1 MDKINWFI
9 DKFQLS
15 LSDDE
20 QVDIF
25 NRYCDLNGIEEH
37 IHPMCD
43 INEFFKNCTPLEIL
57 SSVADCE
64 FNVSDEYFSIV
75 RGSVESF
82 NDPYLSISDYLNDIY
97 TCKEAWEDLIDERG
111 YLEEIFEEYNQNS
124 KGIEVGS
131 PLENPIRVE
140 VYTGIR
146 KLGVLYRMLT
156 LNTGQTQMTT
166 RHQIEIIYS
175 DYKNNCDVEGVR
187 LLSEVDSETPST
199 LGEYKFRDVVD
210 GFTSY
215 LQKDYLTLDRMDILD
230 NIKNLERLSEE
241 DMNVDL
247 FNGFIG
253 SYHHFVC
260 KLNELY
266 PYEKESEVLKYELDL
281 IAAPYATSYI
291 KLFNKS
297 QSLTGFGNAI
307 ASLRD
312 LGLLENIN
320 SLNSKIDSINGATAE
335 MGFNN
340 LILNLDKV
348 RSYAK
353 KIGNDQRLYFHHFFK
368 KLFDTNEA
376 SYLDVN
382 DSATRAFSEYQRVVS

>member
-1 MDKINWFI
+1 MLQMTIGEYY
-9 DKFQLS
+9 S
-15 LSDDE
+15 L
-20 QVDIF
+20 
-25 NRYCDLNGIEEH
+25 
-37 IHPMCD
+37 
-43 INEFFKNCTPLEIL
+43 
-57 SSVADCE
+57 
-64 FNVSDEYFSIV
+64 VSDS
-75 RGSVESF
+75 
-82 NDPYLSISDYLNDIY
+82 LNDNEYQRKRVRNASSIY
-97 TCKEAWEDLIDERG
+97 NLLKQDLKQGCIMPPIVLAYTDTIKNPQNILAELKEEKSHLKILDGLQRSYTIK
-111 YLEEIFEEYNQNS
+111 EIFEEYNQNS

>member
-1 MDKINWFI
+1 MLQMTIGEYY
-9 DKFQLS
+9 S
-15 LSDDE
+15 L
-20 QVDIF
+20 
-25 NRYCDLNGIEEH
+25 
-37 IHPMCD
+37 
-43 INEFFKNCTPLEIL
+43 
-57 SSVADCE
+57 
-64 FNVSDEYFSIV
+64 VSDS
-75 RGSVESF
+75 
-82 NDPYLSISDYLNDIY
+82 LNDNEYQRKRVRNASSIY
-97 TCKEAWEDLIDERG
+97 NLLKQDLKQGCIMPPIVLAYTDTIKNPQSILAELKEGKSHLKILDGLQRSYTIK
-111 YLEEIFEEYNQNS
+111 EIFEEYNQNS

-260 KLNELY
+260 KLNELC
-266 PYEKESEVLKYELDL
+266 PYEKD
-281 IAAPYATSYI
+281 
-291 KLFNKS
+291 
-297 QSLTGFGNAI
+297 
-307 ASLRD
+307 
-312 LGLLENIN
+312 
-320 SLNSKIDSINGATAE
+320 
-335 MGFNN
+335 
-340 LILNLDKV
+340 
-348 RSYAK
+348 
-353 KIGNDQRLYFHHFFK
+353 
-368 KLFDTNEA
+368 
-376 SYLDVN
+376 
-382 DSATRAFSEYQRVVS
+382 

>member
-1 MDKINWFI
+1 MNCIHDNRINADNYMLQMTI
-9 DKFQLS
+9 GEYYS
-15 LSDDE
+15 L
-20 QVDIF
+20 
-25 NRYCDLNGIEEH
+25 
-37 IHPMCD
+37 
-43 INEFFKNCTPLEIL
+43 
-57 SSVADCE
+57 
-64 FNVSDEYFSIV
+64 VSDS
-75 RGSVESF
+75 
-82 NDPYLSISDYLNDIY
+82 LNDNEYQRKRVRNASSIY
-97 TCKEAWEDLIDERG
+97 NLLKQDLKQGCIMPPIVLAYTDTIKNPQNILAELKEGKSHLKILDGLQRSYTIK
-111 YLEEIFEEYNQNS
+111 EIFEEYNQNS

-281 IAAPYATSYI
+281 MAAPYATSYI

>member
-1 MDKINWFI
+1 MNCIHDNRINADNYMLQMTI
-9 DKFQLS
+9 GEYYS
-15 LSDDE
+15 L
-20 QVDIF
+20 
-25 NRYCDLNGIEEH
+25 
-37 IHPMCD
+37 
-43 INEFFKNCTPLEIL
+43 
-57 SSVADCE
+57 
-64 FNVSDEYFSIV
+64 VSDS
-75 RGSVESF
+75 
-82 NDPYLSISDYLNDIY
+82 LNDNEYQRKRVRNASSIY
-97 TCKEAWEDLIDERG
+97 NLLKQDLKQGCIMPPIVLAYTDTIKNPQNILAELKEEKSHLKILDGLQRSYTIK
-111 YLEEIFEEYNQNS
+111 EIFEEYNQNS